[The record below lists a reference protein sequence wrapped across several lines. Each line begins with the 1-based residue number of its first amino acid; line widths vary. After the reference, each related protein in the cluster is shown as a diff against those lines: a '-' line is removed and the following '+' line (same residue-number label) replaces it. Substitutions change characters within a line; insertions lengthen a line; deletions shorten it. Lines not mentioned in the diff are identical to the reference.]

1 MSSRGPVP
9 AALQALCH
17 CRWLLC
23 PGRAAA
29 PASAGSTAGRLHT
42 LWHSQQGH
50 SPCSCGACWTRHPA
64 ARPCSQAPCRD
75 CSALS
80 SWPDPAPS
88 PALCCELLLP
98 VVLPGGFP
106 LDPHCSPHCADA
118 LRWVHA
124 PGWHVAPGDRRPLS
138 VPCTRGDAGSW
149 DTGAAITC
157 PGIRC
162 EHNAQGRGSPP
173 VRAGVQL

>member
-1 MSSRGPVP
+1 MSLQVASLPRQSSSTCFSWQHRWTPPHLVAQPARPQPLLLWCMLGSR
-9 AALQALCH
+9 
-17 CRWLLC
+17 
-23 PGRAAA
+23 
-29 PASAGSTAGRLHT
+29 
-42 LWHSQQGH
+42 
-50 SPCSCGACWTRHPA
+50 TRHPA
-64 ARPCSQAPCRD
+64 ACPCSQAPCRD
-75 CSALS
+75 RPALS

-106 LDPHCSPHCADA
+106 LDPHCSAHCADA